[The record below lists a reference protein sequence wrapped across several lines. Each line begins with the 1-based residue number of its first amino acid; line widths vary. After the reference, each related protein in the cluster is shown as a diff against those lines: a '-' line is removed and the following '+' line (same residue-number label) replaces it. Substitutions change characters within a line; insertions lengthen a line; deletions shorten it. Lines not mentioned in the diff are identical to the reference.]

1 MVLKKQT
8 VWLLTML
15 SLVIV
20 LSVYYITA
28 PGQGPGQFATTGD
41 SEEELSGED
50 LQNVESEVVN
60 GIDVSIEEMT
70 EEGTE
75 ASGISTDQLFTAIR
89 MEIEEQR
96 SELKENLQAITVSAN
111 ASAEEK
117 SEAMDKIQELHELAA
132 KEDILEQLIVADEK
146 YSDAL
151 VRANENEVR
160 VIVKANDQLSNTDAN
175 DIMRLVRDET
185 GIKQVA
191 VEYQPSNN

>member
-20 LSVYYITA
+20 LSVYYITS
-28 PGQGPGQFATTGD
+28 PSQGPGQFATTGD

-50 LQNVESEVVN
+50 LQNVESQAVN
-60 GIDVSIEEMT
+60 GIDVSIEEI
-70 EEGTE
+70 EGDT
-75 ASGISTDQLFTAIR
+75 ATSGISTDQLFTAIR
-89 MEIEEQR
+89 MEVDEQR
-96 SELKENLQAITVSAN
+96 SELKADLQAITVSAN

-117 SEAMDKIQELHELAA
+117 SEALDKIQQLHELAA

-151 VRANENEVR
+151 VRANENDVR